1 MNTTTN
7 LEEAMTTTAPT
18 AYKDAALLWQ
28 LLMDPELKKCTCQV
42 RSENPKNCPLH
53 GHLFPAK

>member
-1 MNTTTN
+1 
-7 LEEAMTTTAPT
+7 MTTTAPT